1 MVKIVTDTLCDIPF
15 EMADELGISI
25 VPLNL
30 HFGTETYRDKIDIT
44 TGEFY
49 QKLVTSEVFPTSS
62 APPPGI
68 FVELFTKLAKE
79 TDEILAIMVS
89 SKLSAI
95 CESAIQGKAMV
106 EAKCQIEVIDS
117 RQVIGGQLLLVIMAA
132 NAAREGAKLEQI
144 SDMVRKAIPRVH
156 MRMAFDT
163 LEYLQRGGRIGK
175 ASAFL
180 GGLLKFNPVLGL
192 HDGEIAPIARPRGR
206 AKSTDF
212 LVNFAKE
219 FSKVEGLVVEHA
231 STPDELEALADRL
244 GEIFPRERM
253 LMSEASP
260 VIGVHV
266 GPHVLAVSILE
277 GE

>member
-30 HFGTETYRDKIDIT
+30 HFGTETYRDKIDMAT
-44 TGEFY
+44 EEFY
-49 QKLVTSEVFPTSS
+49 QKLVSSDVFPTSS

-68 FVELFTKLAKE
+68 FMELFTKLAKE

-117 RQVIGGQLLLVIMAA
+117 RQIIGGQMLLVVMAA
-132 NAAREGAKLEQI
+132 KAAREGAKLEQI
-144 SDMVRKAIPRVH
+144 SEMVRKAIPRIH

-180 GGLLKFNPVLGL
+180 GGLLKFNPILGL
-192 HDGEIAPIARPRGR
+192 KDGAIEPISRPRGR
-206 AKSTDF
+206 AKATDF

-253 LMSEASP
+253 LMSTASP

>member
-1 MVKIVTDTLCDIPF
+1 MVKIVTDTLSDISF

-30 HFGTETYRDKIDIT
+30 HFGTESYRDKVDIT
-44 TGEFY
+44 TGEFC
-49 QKLVTSEVFPTSS
+49 QKLVSSDVIPTSS

-68 FVELFTKLAKE
+68 FVELYTKLANE

-95 CESAIQGKAMV
+95 CESAIQGKEIV
-106 EAKCQIEVIDS
+106 ETKCKIEVIDS
-117 RQVIGGQLLLVIMAA
+117 RQIIGGQMLLVLMAA
-132 NAAREGAKLEQI
+132 NAAREGASLEQI
-144 SDMVRKAIPRVH
+144 SDMVKKAIPRVH
-156 MRMAFDT
+156 VRMAFDT

-192 HDGEIAPIARPRGR
+192 KDGEIVPIARPRGR
-206 AKSTDF
+206 SKAIDF
-212 LVNFAKE
+212 LVDWVKE
-219 FSKVEGLVVEHA
+219 FSKIEGLVAEHI
-231 STPDELEALADRL
+231 STPDELEAFADRL

-253 LMSEASP
+253 LMAEASP
-260 VIGVHV
+260 VIAVHA
-266 GPHVLAVSILE
+266 GPHVIAVSILE